1 VVFLNSSE
9 VWYVLIGLLLTTSSE
24 NAYVQVLLER
34 VLRDLW
40 VWDVMWPA
48 PEPVAE
54 RWLLQRVADERV
66 LARAEQVI
74 TVTSGA
80 LALEAARLMQ
90 EQDVHQL
97 LVIDDGRL
105 VGAADG
111 QGCVATAGAEC
122 TGGEPNDRG

>member
-1 VVFLNSSE
+1 
-9 VWYVLIGLLLTTSSE
+9 
-24 NAYVQVLLER
+24 
-34 VLRDLW
+34 
-40 VWDVMWPA
+40 MWPA

-66 LARAEQVI
+66 LARAEWVI

-80 LALEAARLMQ
+80 SALEAARLMQ

-97 LVIDDGRL
+97 LVIDGGRL

-111 QGCVATAGAEC
+111 
-122 TGGEPNDRG
+122 